1 MIREKLFKKYYKN
14 PQHDYE
20 LSETMTITDET
31 GRTPDV
37 AFIYS
42 GRNRGKSFEVAT
54 QLIADAWYDKKYF
67 GYIRRNDCTIYE
79 IESYFDDKHEFISD
93 MTDGKRYGIT
103 KDKGRLHFYHYVY
116 DDEGNAKR
124 VIDEECGFFFALSRE
139 SSYKSMQFPNI
150 FNLIFEEVLTTSIYL
165 GGEAEKT
172 MNLYSTVKR
181 HKENFKLYL
190 ISNTVSIVNPYSKSW
205 GINLAKNKPGDLHLS
220 KLYLGSKGKDG
231 NEEYILICSH
241 YLKDKDTLTKEDLK
255 IKRNRIR
262 TGITTNK
269 WDELV
274 LYTTIDKSFFE
285 PYKPIATLVFEH
297 DDILMKCD
305 IVAKP
310 VNIMQMYQEGE
321 KPANRKMIMGYIE
334 RKTTPPKP
342 GTRVY
347 TNNSDRFGE
356 LTTRGYKIV
365 YRIDKIFEEIRKKGW
380 LIGSDNLTMNDF
392 YNILGKLSMMR

>member
-1 MIREKLFKKYYKN
+1 MTREKLFKKYYKN
-14 PQHDYE
+14 PEHGYE
-20 LSETMTITDET
+20 LSETMTLTDET

-54 QLIADAWYDKKYF
+54 QLIADAWYDKKCF
-67 GYIRRNDCTIYE
+67 GYIRRNVCTTYE
-79 IESYFDDKHEFISD
+79 IESYFDDKHNFISD

-103 KDKGRLHFYHYVY
+103 KDKGSLHFYHYVY

-124 VIDEECGFFFALSRE
+124 VIDEECGYFFALSKE

-150 FNLIFEEVLTTSIYL
+150 YNLIFEEVLTTSIYL
-165 GGEAEKT
+165 GAEAEKT

-190 ISNTVSIVNPYSKSW
+190 ISNTVSIVNPYSKAW

-241 YLKDKDTLTKEDLK
+241 YLKDKDTLTKDDLK

-356 LTTRGYKIV
+356 LTTRGYKII